1 MTPNGQLCYH
11 DLTEVLLKHNS
22 EMSVNDL
29 ISPFF
34 RFSLY
39 GSYIYS
45 CAFTMCIPLLK
56 NKGECNLNI
65 IH

>member
-29 ISPFF
+29 ITIASPL
-34 RFSLY
+34 FSDFLFMVAIYITVHLQCVFLY
-39 GSYIYS
+39 LRIRGNV
-45 CAFTMCIPLLK
+45 T
-56 NKGECNLNI
+56 
-65 IH
+65 